1 VGDCNQDGSVTVDE
15 LIKGV
20 KIALG
25 TTSIDACS
33 SFDTNGDGA
42 VTINELIAAVNMRR
56 PVRRVSKTYWRTGMI
71 RGPTRRDAD
80 DEDRFES
87 SAPAH

>member
-20 KIALG
+20 NIAIG

-42 VTINELIAAVNMRR
+42 VTINELIAAVNRAL
-56 PVRRVSKTYWRTGMI
+56 TGCVDVAATSGEI
-71 RGPTRRDAD
+71 
-80 DEDRFES
+80 
-87 SAPAH
+87 